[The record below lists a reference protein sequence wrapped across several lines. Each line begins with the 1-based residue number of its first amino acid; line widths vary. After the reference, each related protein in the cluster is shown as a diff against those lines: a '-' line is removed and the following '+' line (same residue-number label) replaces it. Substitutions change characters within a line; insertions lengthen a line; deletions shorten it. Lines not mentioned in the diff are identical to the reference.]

1 MLADD
6 EVMLQIKPGE
16 HGSTYGGNP
25 IGCKVGMA
33 ALKVCF
39 ILYLITPL
47 LKEIEMRGKVFDL
60 PFSLHLAKT
69 NQNLIY
75 KLNKSNFQYCSQ

>member
-1 MLADD
+1 MVLHVIFYQVSAVLADD

-39 ILYLITPL
+39 ILLYTFPQCN
-47 LKEIEMRGKVFDL
+47 
-60 PFSLHLAKT
+60 FSLEFPEISYH
-69 NQNLIY
+69 
-75 KLNKSNFQYCSQ
+75 